1 MMLIWL
7 NIDEV
12 ITFSYSE
19 PILTIELD
27 VTRVDGVDG
36 SINVEAI
43 VKGHVYIDE
52 ESREEGVEGEG

>member
-7 NIDEV
+7 NIVKV
-12 ITFSYSE
+12 ITFSNSE
-19 PILTIELD
+19 PILTIKLD

-36 SINVEAI
+36 SINVEAV

>member
-1 MMLIWL
+1 MLIWL
-7 NIDEV
+7 NIVKV
-12 ITFSYSE
+12 ITFSNSE
-19 PILTIELD
+19 PILTIKLD

-36 SINVEAI
+36 SINVEAV

>member
-7 NIDEV
+7 NIVEV
-12 ITFSYSE
+12 ITFSNSE

-27 VTRVDGVDG
+27 VTRVNGVDS

-52 ESREEGVEGEG
+52 ESREEVVEGEG